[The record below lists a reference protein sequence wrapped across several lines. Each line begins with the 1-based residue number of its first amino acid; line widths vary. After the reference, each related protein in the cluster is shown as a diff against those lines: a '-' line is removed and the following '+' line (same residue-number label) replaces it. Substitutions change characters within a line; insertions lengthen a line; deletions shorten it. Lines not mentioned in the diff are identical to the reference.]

1 MMISLLVIDDETII
15 RNGLAESIG
24 ELGLF
29 DSILCAKNGLEA
41 LELCREH
48 SFSAM
53 IIDLMMRCV

>member
-29 DSILCAKNGLEA
+29 DSILCAK
-41 LELCREH
+41 
-48 SFSAM
+48 M
-53 IIDLMMRCV
+53 DLKPWAVPGAFLFGHDY